1 MNTSAYLGESTDI
14 ILGQEFLTWLWYK
27 SDISPRGFVDKKGV
41 PFAVSMEQRIVVQ
54 GGEGENLET
63 ASVSGSLSPLREAR
77 LGLTTGKKVTR
88 AVVRFEQNDLDW
100 QISLR
105 AEDLSCNSLRTPKVE
120 KEAEDDDPDAM
131 LLEKI
136 YLMELCLS
144 LFDSLYAEFL
154 QLRLSSAWQKEVQD
168 MRNWMSSA
176 S

>member
-1 MNTSAYLGESTDI
+1 MNTYLGESTDI

-27 SDISPRGFVDKKGV
+27 SDTSPKEFADKKGV

-77 LGLTTGKKVTR
+77 LGLITGKKVTR

-100 QISLR
+100 QVSLR
-105 AEDLSCNSLRTPKVE
+105 AEDLSCNSLRTPKIE
-120 KEAEDDDPDAM
+120 KESEDDDPDAF

-136 YLMELCLS
+136 YLMELCLG
-144 LFDSLYAEFL
+144 LLDALYAQFL
-154 QLRLSSAWQKEVQD
+154 QLRLSSAWQAEVQKVRD
-168 MRNWMSSA
+168 WMQSSN
-176 S
+176 